1 MAGGGK
7 QRACTHIA
15 PFVLGFLSQIS
26 KCFERLM
33 GFSRT
38 VLQFV
43 QVKRSVIFFVVFA
56 FLWKTGLV
64 WPREPRLL
72 VVVPPLALRDER
84 GLAGLV
90 LRDLEDLVVAALGCL
105 AEGFVVFGA
114 FTMAKLR
121 ARRERGRIK

>member
-64 WPREPRLL
+64 WPPNPACLLSYRRL
-72 VVVPPLALRDER
+72 PCATSEALPA
-84 GLAGLV
+84 LYCVTLKTWW
-90 LRDLEDLVVAALGCL
+90 LRHLGALQKV
-105 AEGFVVFGA
+105 FVVFGA

-121 ARRERGRIK
+121 AWRERGE

>member
-64 WPREPRLL
+64 WPPNPACLLSYRRL
-72 VVVPPLALRDER
+72 PCATSEALPA
-84 GLAGLV
+84 LYWVTLKTWW
-90 LRDLEDLVVAALGCL
+90 LRHLGALQKV
-105 AEGFVVFGA
+105 FVVFGA

-121 ARRERGRIK
+121 ARRESGE

>member
-64 WPREPRLL
+64 WPPNPACLLSYRRL
-72 VVVPPLALRDER
+72 PCATSEALP
-84 GLAGLV
+84 
-90 LRDLEDLVVAALGCL
+90 ALYCVTL
-105 AEGFVVFGA
+105 K
-114 FTMAKLR
+114 T
-121 ARRERGRIK
+121 

>member
-1 MAGGGK
+1 
-7 QRACTHIA
+7 
-15 PFVLGFLSQIS
+15 
-26 KCFERLM
+26 M

-64 WPREPRLL
+64 WPPNPACLLSYRRL
-72 VVVPPLALRDER
+72 PCATSEALPA
-84 GLAGLV
+84 LYCVTLKTWW
-90 LRDLEDLVVAALGCL
+90 LRHLGALQKV
-105 AEGFVVFGA
+105 FVVFGA

-121 ARRERGRIK
+121 ARRERGE